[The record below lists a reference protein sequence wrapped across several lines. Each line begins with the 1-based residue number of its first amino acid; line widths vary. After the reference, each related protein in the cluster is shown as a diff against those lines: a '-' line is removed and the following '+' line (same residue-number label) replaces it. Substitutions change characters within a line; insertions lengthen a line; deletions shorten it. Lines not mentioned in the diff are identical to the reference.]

1 MKPVTI
7 RFCIARLL
15 CFLLLWIV
23 LSGPT
28 WRDPVLA
35 GFGILSA
42 TAASFWLWPAHSLK
56 LAWSQLP
63 GLVIYFLWASLRGG
77 IDIAWRALAPSMP
90 LQPGFME
97 LELRLSTEQS
107 VVFFTWLISLMPGTA
122 SVNLNNSNTI
132 TVHVVDTMKY
142 AEQDLRRLE
151 DLVGRFMRAPP
162 GIVKPFRADG
172 STSSSQ

>member
-7 RFCIARLL
+7 RFCISRLL

-35 GFGILSA
+35 GLGILSA
-42 TAASFWLWPAHSLK
+42 TAASLWLWPAHSLK

-63 GLVIYFLWASLRGG
+63 GLVFYFLSASLRGG
-77 IDIAWRALAPSMP
+77 IDIAWRALSPSMP
-90 LQPGFME
+90 LKPGFME
-97 LELRLSTEQS
+97 LKVRLSTEQS

-122 SVNLNNSNTI
+122 SVNLSNSNTI
-132 TVHVVDTMKY
+132 TVHVVDTRKY
-142 AEQDLRRLE
+142 AEQDLRHLE
-151 DLVGRFMRAPP
+151 DLVGRFMRAQPD
-162 GIVKPFRADG
+162 IVKPFHADG
-172 STSSSQ
+172 SPSSSQ